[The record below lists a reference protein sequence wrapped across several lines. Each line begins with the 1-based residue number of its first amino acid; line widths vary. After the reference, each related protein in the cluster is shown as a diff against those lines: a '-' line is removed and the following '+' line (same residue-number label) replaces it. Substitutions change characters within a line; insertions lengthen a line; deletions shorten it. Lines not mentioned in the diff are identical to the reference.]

1 MASKMRGCK
10 GFNIIFIPSTF
21 TNSKQFPL
29 IVLLNHLPLQ
39 TVLLYAQKIYV
50 CICISICTLQYKKL
64 TKVDPITNLKQF
76 IFDSV
81 RIKLYVF
88 IPFIPFSYIY
98 IISTYK
104 TSCSREIFSVKGE
117 VV

>member
-1 MASKMRGCK
+1 MLFRKMRGCK

-21 TNSKQFPL
+21 TNSKQFRL
-29 IVLLNHLPLQ
+29 IALCTQPFPYPHLTPANTQ
-39 TVLLYAQKIYV
+39 FFYMPYMYACIHVCGCVCVCERLY
-50 CICISICTLQYKKL
+50 TLKYKEL

-88 IPFIPFSYIY
+88 IPFIPFSC
-98 IISTYK
+98 IISH
-104 TSCSREIFSVKGE
+104 IFI
-117 VV
+117 